1 LELIHAYSLERLTQI
16 NEPQGTP
23 TTRLI
28 KGTGLVASGMASG
41 VLNGDATGLRFSAN
55 YNTVY
60 MDFTDAI
67 DASRT
72 ESYWVTT
79 GWLIGCDAVAAGNWT
94 TAIFGIEAVGVIAPS
109 QIFPLTNYQPAY
121 LEIALNPI
129 TAVYRVYVN
138 GSKIVEGN
146 WDKTKRLIRLMYGP
160 GFGYYYTMKDLYVG
174 RFNGDEEP
182 RLRRWK
188 SVTLPAVTNGIGT
201 PAVLQTVDGASATV
215 TAVETTNTYNIPAKT
230 LGIAVQSSMLTP
242 DGLSDLVTTL
252 KDGTLTKTSRS
263 SNLSNQLVNT
273 SPRVGQ
279 GIGVGTIAPTA
290 GATTLTVGVKAV
302 DRA

>member
-1 LELIHAYSLERLTQI
+1 MELIHAYSLARLAQI
-16 NEPQGTP
+16 NEPQGGP
-23 TTRLI
+23 ATRAI
-28 KGTGLVASGMASG
+28 KGTAMSTYNMGSG
-41 VLNGDATGLRFSAN
+41 VLNGDAAGLHFSGN

-60 MDFTDAI
+60 MDFSDGI

-94 TAIFGIEAVGVIAPS
+94 AGIFGIEAVGILAPS
-109 QIFPLTNYQPAY
+109 QVFPLTNYQPAY
-121 LEIALNPI
+121 VELALNPI
-129 TAVYRVYVN
+129 TGQYRAYVN
-138 GSKIVEGN
+138 GSKINEGT
-146 WDKTKRLIRLMYGP
+146 WDKTKRQIRLMYGP
-160 GFGYYYTMKDLYVG
+160 GFGYFYTMKDLYVG

-188 SVTLPAVTNGIGT
+188 SVTLPPVTNDIGSS
-201 PAVLQTVDGASATV
+201 AALQSVDGTVATV
-215 TAVETTNTYNIPAKT
+215 TAAETTNTYAIPEKT
-230 LGIAVQSSMLTP
+230 LGIVAQSSMLTP
-242 DGLSDLVTTL
+242 DSLSDLVTTMN
-252 KDGTLTKTSRS
+252 DGTVTKTARN

-273 SPRVGQ
+273 LPRVGQ
-279 GIGVGTIAPTA
+279 GVSVGTIVPTA